1 MSEVRSL
8 CSEQLAKIELI
19 NQYAQEE
26 HSTPDV
32 MDEEQVC
39 IDDFNE
45 VDENFIDDSADIENN
60 PMTADRFMTLK
71 KLLFLSQM
79 LMTFLILILKLII
92 IFLIIISLH
101 SMILIKKLIIFTA
114 LKKESKILKTS
125 FKFDVKKMIRLPFLM
140 LFAIRPD
147 FLYEKMLE
155 LKEGLVLDLRTST
168 LKSITWK

>member
-26 HSTPDV
+26 HSAPDV
-32 MDEEQVC
+32 MDEEHVC

-45 VDENFIDDSADIENN
+45 VDENFIDDSANIENN
-60 PMTADRFMTLK
+60 PITADRFVTLK

-79 LMTFLILILKLII
+79 LMTFLTLILKLII

-101 SMILIKKLIIFTA
+101 RMILIKKL
-114 LKKESKILKTS
+114 
-125 FKFDVKKMIRLPFLM
+125 
-140 LFAIRPD
+140 
-147 FLYEKMLE
+147 
-155 LKEGLVLDLRTST
+155 
-168 LKSITWK
+168 